1 MIKKPED
8 AKQFDLDQ
16 ASVDFY
22 KFEQDNITY
31 YYFDTSMCSAP
42 EPMVN
47 AMVGLQLLE
56 KSSQKLVMINHSVPN
71 ALFPKIQDNFD
82 FEIIP
87 LEDGT
92 FEIIFS
98 LK

>member
-22 KFEQDNITY
+22 KFEQDNIKY

-98 LK
+98 FK